1 MRVIASIA
9 ITLVSVLACNMWA
22 LQNPP
27 PVPAREP
34 YRAAQPP
41 GQPHGNTKVAIAWF
55 SEVTG
60 EVELTSAF
68 GKDFQKPL
76 NHSAVSE
83 GNIIRTGMGSAEI
96 ELEDQST
103 IRVGPGS
110 VIAFPRLELLP
121 SGNKASSVRG
131 LRGTIYVSLMPN
143 YIVDT
148 RGNDFELLFGKQ
160 QVHLKPSGH
169 VRLEIDHTEARLVI
183 RDGKGEVNGP
193 FGSMDLVKKRT
204 FHFDLNEQSQPSV
217 VMKVTKNPMD
227 KWDAAAVAFH
237 QDQIATPGR
246 IGARFFA
253 P

>member
-1 MRVIASIA
+1 MRVIAF
-9 ITLVSVLACNMWA
+9 TLVSALACNTWA
-22 LQNPP
+22 LQNAPP
-27 PVPAREP
+27 APAREP

-55 SEVTG
+55 SEVSG
-60 EVELTSAF
+60 EVELASAV
-68 GKDFQKPL
+68 DQEFQRPL
-76 NHSAVSE
+76 NHSAIIQ
-83 GNIIRTGMGSAEI
+83 GNIIRTGKGAAEV

-103 IRVGPGS
+103 IRVGPNS

-121 SGNKASSVRG
+121 SGTKASAVRG
-131 LRGTIYVSLMPN
+131 LRGTIYVSLMPT

-183 RDGKGEVNGP
+183 RDGKGEVNGA

-246 IGARFFA
+246 IGARFFT